1 MILFV
6 GYINCLWCDV
16 NLGRFQNR
24 IDIFMNLHQT
34 LHQREQDFLVE
45 IIVSDGEI
53 NIEFLLN
60 FAGEKY

>member
-1 MILFV
+1 
-6 GYINCLWCDV
+6 
-16 NLGRFQNR
+16 
-24 IDIFMNLHQT
+24 MNLHQT